1 MATKQDTRQCRAL
14 TADGER
20 CTRPAGEDGYCYQHG
35 PEDETVDETS
45 ADGGQPTAE
54 ADADEETDEGDAGGG
69 TDEEAAE
76 AEEGAADESEESEGA
91 TDEQSGDSDASAG
104 RDGDL
109 SGVMDVRARIES
121 VTGEVVGAPL
131 DRIIEIERRDGEDG
145 EEWLVVVEAL
155 ERSAIPDTEDL
166 LGRYAI
172 QLGADGGIV
181 GYRLRERYRRSREIS
196 DEYE

>member
-45 ADGGQPTAE
+45 ADGGQRAAE
-54 ADADEETDEGDAGGG
+54 ADADEETDEDSAEADEDSAEA
-69 TDEEAAE
+69 DEET
-76 AEEGAADESEESEGA
+76 ADES
-91 TDEQSGDSDASAG
+91 DEQASDSDASAG
-104 RDGDL
+104 WDGDL
-109 SGVMDVRARIES
+109 SGVMDARARIES

-172 QLGADGGIV
+172 RLDTDGGII
-181 GYRLRERYRRSREIS
+181 GYRLRERYRRSREITES
-196 DEYE
+196 PTGE